1 MKRFIKKDIM
11 NSADSAVKLTKV
23 DPLDTNSHRNYSNVD
38 LGFAAEQE
46 LSKLKKHNPNPVIER
61 QVMQVK
67 LECKESLAKMSSKL
81 IDKCCKRSDARLT

>member
-23 DPLDTNSHRNYSNVD
+23 DPLDTNSHRNYSKVG

-46 LSKLKKHNPNPVIER
+46 LSKLKKHNPNAVSER

-67 LECKESLAKMSSKL
+67 LECKDFLASKL
-81 IDKCCKRSDARLT
+81 IDKCPL

>member
-46 LSKLKKHNPNPVIER
+46 LSKLKKHNPNPVSER
-61 QVMQVK
+61 QVIQVK
-67 LECKESLAKMSSKL
+67 LESLAKMSSKL